1 MCSKDTFHICLQ
13 VSLSPPKAVWNN
25 SAEAIRY
32 QLKHS
37 LDQVKHQLSK
47 SREDLEMILERDYSS
62 SGVSATLQSYKLVLL
77 N

>member
-1 MCSKDTFHICLQ
+1 
-13 VSLSPPKAVWNN
+13 
-25 SAEAIRY
+25 
-32 QLKHS
+32 